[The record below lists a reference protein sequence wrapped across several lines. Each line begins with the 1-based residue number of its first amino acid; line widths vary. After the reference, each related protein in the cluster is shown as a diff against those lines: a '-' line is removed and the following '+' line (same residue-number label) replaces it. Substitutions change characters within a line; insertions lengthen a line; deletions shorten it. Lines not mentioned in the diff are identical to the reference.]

1 MPPLV
6 RAPMIDELAVLSE
19 LCMRS
24 KALWGYDKKF
34 MDACRAEL
42 SINLRDLECTQV
54 AVAEEDGQAVG
65 VVQVDVKGSC
75 ADLLKLFVEPG
86 IVGRGVGG
94 TLFRCASSR
103 ARQLGADR
111 LFIDS
116 DPGAAAFYRRMGA
129 QHIGLSPSGSIPGRM
144 LPRLALKLRPAP

>member
-1 MPPLV
+1 MPRLV
-6 RAPMIDELAVLSE
+6 RAAKIDELAALSE

-34 MDACRAEL
+34 LDACRAEL
-42 SINLRDLECTQV
+42 SFNLRDLKCSEV
-54 AVAEEDGQAVG
+54 AVAEEDDRPVG
-65 VVQVDVKGSC
+65 VVQVEVKGSC

-94 TLFRCASSR
+94 TLFRWATR
-103 ARQLGADR
+103 KARQLGADR

-116 DPGAAAFYRRMGA
+116 DPHASAFYRQMGA
-129 QHIGLSPSGSIPGRM
+129 QHIGLSASGSIPGRM
-144 LPRLALKLRPAP
+144 LPRLVLKLRLAP

>member
-1 MPPLV
+1 MSRLV

-24 KALWGYDKKF
+24 KAQWGYDKNF

-42 SINLRDLECTQV
+42 SLNLRDLQRTQV

-65 VVQVDVKGSC
+65 VVQLDVKGNC

-86 IVGRGVGG
+86 VVGRGVGG
-94 TLFRCASSR
+94 TLFRWAANR

-116 DPGAAAFYRRMGA
+116 DPDAAAFYRRMGA
-129 QHIGLSPSGSIPGRM
+129 QHLGLSPSGSIPGRM
-144 LPRLALKLRPAP
+144 LPRLVLQLRPAP